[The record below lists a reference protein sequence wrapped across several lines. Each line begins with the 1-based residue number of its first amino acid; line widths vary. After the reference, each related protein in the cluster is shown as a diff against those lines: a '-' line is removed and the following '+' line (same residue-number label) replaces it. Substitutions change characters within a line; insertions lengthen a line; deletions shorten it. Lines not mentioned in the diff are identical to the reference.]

1 MQPAD
6 YLVAI
11 QLLNRGPRGRTKQSI
26 YRALDY
32 ERDEI
37 DTAIDAIKE
46 SWIVEYIEQ
55 FLNGQGVPVPDDPD
69 ERHQLVNAAVHII
82 TPVLT
87 KAVEAAASGDYGK
100 ERWTV
105 AEILEHERE
114 EV

>member
-37 DTAIDAIKE
+37 DVAIGE
-46 SWIVEYIEQ
+46 
-55 FLNGQGVPVPDDPD
+55 L
-69 ERHQLVNAAVHII
+69 ERDG
-82 TPVLT
+82 VLT
-87 KAVEAAASGDYGK
+87 DTGRSVRASPALARLQDLK
-100 ERWTV
+100 LI
-105 AEILEHERE
+105 AI
-114 EV
+114 